1 MWLNALFPKAEHP
14 LEVAIAQGGK
24 PYLAKEPDIHFNL
37 SHSGEWAVCAISS
50 SPVGVDIQHCDEG
63 RRDVASRFFHREEIR
78 YLDSL
83 PQFRR
88 DEGFYRLWTL
98 KESFVK
104 ATGRG
109 LDLPLRSF
117 WVDIRRGR
125 PQIDCGNIEG
135 QYKLFELDFPADKAY
150 QACRSRQGSERERAA
165 SDDTVR
171 AQKIKASTDLLC
183 ALPFMRLF
191 VRYAVAPPQ
200 RGRHRMRGRLIGS
213 RFNERGKLLYSGL
226 DLPAA
231 PDVHRRKSRL
241 GELTE
246 LIKIHADERNILGH
260 AHA

>member
-1 MWLNALFPKAEHP
+1 MAKIQTISGLFAHTCEQVTNSPAAWRDFLTTAARFYKAYDFDDQLLIYAQRPNATACADIGFWNNDMHRWVNAGST
-14 LEVAIAQGGK
+14 AIALIRKGYGGK

-150 QACRSRQGSERERAA
+150 RLAVCVRDLSESE
-165 SDDTVR
+165 
-171 AQKIKASTDLLC
+171 
-183 ALPFMRLF
+183 PRL
-191 VRYAVAPPQ
+191 
-200 RGRHRMRGRLIGS
+200 M
-213 RFNERGKLLYSGL
+213 
-226 DLPAA
+226 
-231 PDVHRRKSRL
+231 
-241 GELTE
+241 
-246 LIKIHADERNILGH
+246 IL
-260 AHA
+260 

>member
-1 MWLNALFPKAEHP
+1 MVKRLFPKAEHP

-135 QYKLFELDFPADKAY
+135 QYKLFRAGFSGGQSV
-150 QACRSRQGSERERAA
+150 QACRLRQGSERERAA

-183 ALPFMRLF
+183 ARLF
-191 VRYAVAPPQ
+191 NAPFCTLRCRPT
-200 RGRHRMRGRLIGS
+200 
-213 RFNERGKLLYSGL
+213 
-226 DLPAA
+226 AA
-231 PDVHRRKSRL
+231 
-241 GELTE
+241 
-246 LIKIHADERNILGH
+246 
-260 AHA
+260 

>member
-1 MWLNALFPKAEHP
+1 MKRSFMFICAAALLLEYVVKRLFPNAEHP
-14 LEVAIAQGGK
+14 LEIAIAQGGK

-135 QYKLFELDFPADKAY
+135 QYKLFELDFPADKSYRLAV
-150 QACRSRQGSERERAA
+150 CVRDLSESE
-165 SDDTVR
+165 
-171 AQKIKASTDLLC
+171 
-183 ALPFMRLF
+183 PRL
-191 VRYAVAPPQ
+191 
-200 RGRHRMRGRLIGS
+200 M
-213 RFNERGKLLYSGL
+213 
-226 DLPAA
+226 
-231 PDVHRRKSRL
+231 
-241 GELTE
+241 
-246 LIKIHADERNILGH
+246 IL
-260 AHA
+260 

>member
-1 MWLNALFPKAEHP
+1 MT
-14 LEVAIAQGGK
+14 
-24 PYLAKEPDIHFNL
+24 
-37 SHSGEWAVCAISS
+37 
-50 SPVGVDIQHCDEG
+50 G

-117 WVDIRRGR
+117 WIDIRRGR

-150 QACRSRQGSERERAA
+150 RLAVCVRDLSESE
-165 SDDTVR
+165 
-171 AQKIKASTDLLC
+171 
-183 ALPFMRLF
+183 PRL
-191 VRYAVAPPQ
+191 
-200 RGRHRMRGRLIGS
+200 M
-213 RFNERGKLLYSGL
+213 
-226 DLPAA
+226 
-231 PDVHRRKSRL
+231 
-241 GELTE
+241 
-246 LIKIHADERNILGH
+246 IL
-260 AHA
+260 

>member
-1 MWLNALFPKAEHP
+1 MTAVFATKISAFDPENISQRVLLTKERLYAIDQLNGEGRQQSFAAALLLEYVVKRLFPKAEHP

-24 PYLAKEPDIHFNL
+24 PYLAK
-37 SHSGEWAVCAISS
+37 
-50 SPVGVDIQHCDEG
+50 
-63 RRDVASRFFHREEIR
+63 EEIR

-135 QYKLFELDFPADKAY
+135 QYKLFDLDFPADKAY
-150 QACRSRQGSERERAA
+150 RLAVCVRDLSESEPH
-165 SDDTVR
+165 
-171 AQKIKASTDLLC
+171 L
-183 ALPFMRLF
+183 M
-191 VRYAVAPPQ
+191 
-200 RGRHRMRGRLIGS
+200 
-213 RFNERGKLLYSGL
+213 
-226 DLPAA
+226 
-231 PDVHRRKSRL
+231 
-241 GELTE
+241 
-246 LIKIHADERNILGH
+246 IL
-260 AHA
+260 

>member
-1 MWLNALFPKAEHP
+1 MTAVFATKISAFDPENISQRVLLTKERLYAIDQLNGEGRQQSFAAALLLEYVVKRLFPKAEHP

-24 PYLAKEPDIHFNL
+24 PF
-37 SHSGEWAVCAISS
+37 
-50 SPVGVDIQHCDEG
+50 GVDIQHCDEG

-150 QACRSRQGSERERAA
+150 RLAVCVRDLSESE
-165 SDDTVR
+165 
-171 AQKIKASTDLLC
+171 
-183 ALPFMRLF
+183 PRL
-191 VRYAVAPPQ
+191 
-200 RGRHRMRGRLIGS
+200 M
-213 RFNERGKLLYSGL
+213 
-226 DLPAA
+226 
-231 PDVHRRKSRL
+231 
-241 GELTE
+241 
-246 LIKIHADERNILGH
+246 IL
-260 AHA
+260 